1 MDKVHVTAIRARLN
15 DDDRTQLL
23 IDIEGEVYG
32 DHAGVSGGTITVPST
47 STAVEILTAAK
58 TAIVAKCQR
67 SGIEITEADII
78 VWGGPQ

>member
-1 MDKVHVTAIRARLN
+1 MDKVHVTIRARLN

-32 DHAGVSGGTITVPST
+32 DRAGASGGTITVPST
-47 STAVEILTAAK
+47 STAAEILTAAK
-58 TAIVAKCQR
+58 QAILGKCQMA
-67 SGIEITEADII
+67 GIEITDGDII